1 MPFFSTISLR
11 HSDRESLKELCSINY
26 IDPDTDGIDEQDIL
40 VEVQVSEFEEELF
53 SLNTPDEAN
62 ANLIVICSWLRL
74 VKKAVAGD
82 RFYRFSSPQEDWDF
96 LCGREGIALYRD
108 GQVIDCIVLIMN

>member
-1 MPFFSTISLR
+1 MNFFSNSSLS
-11 HSDRESLKELCSINY
+11 HSERESLKELCSINY
-26 IDPDTDGIDEQDIL
+26 VDPDTDGIDEQDLL
-40 VEVQVSEFEEELF
+40 VEIQISEFEEELF

-82 RFYRFSSPQEDWDF
+82 RFYRFSSPQEDWDI
-96 LCGREGIALYRD
+96 LCGREGIALCRD

>member
-1 MPFFSTISLR
+1 MDILSNCSLN

-26 IDPDTDGIDEQDIL
+26 IDPDTDDINEQDIL
-40 VEVQVSEFEEELF
+40 VEIQVSEFEEELF
-53 SLNTPDEAN
+53 SLNTPDAAN

-82 RFYRFSSPQEDWDF
+82 RFYRFCSPEEDWDF
-96 LCGREGIALYRD
+96 FCGREGIALYRD
-108 GQVIDCIVLIMN
+108 GQVIDCIVLSMN